1 MNCLKQWNL
10 SGKVLN
16 SVAYMNEQKYV
27 IKKRELSILKYSAVS
42 AMNDIIRYVQYRLHS
57 AVDLLRKICI
67 ASVEY
72 QGTNE

>member
-42 AMNDIIRYVQYRLHS
+42 AMNDII
-57 AVDLLRKICI
+57 
-67 ASVEY
+67 
-72 QGTNE
+72 